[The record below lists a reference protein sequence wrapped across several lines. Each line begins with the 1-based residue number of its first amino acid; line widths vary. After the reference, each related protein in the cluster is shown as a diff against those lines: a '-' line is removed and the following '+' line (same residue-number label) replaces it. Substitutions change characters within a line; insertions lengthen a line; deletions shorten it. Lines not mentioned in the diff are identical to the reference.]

1 MVKLTINGKKVK
13 AKEGSTVLQA
23 AREHGIEIPTLCH
36 NDALESFG
44 SCRLCI
50 VEIEKNGRTAIEA
63 SCTYPA
69 EDGLTVKTN
78 SPRVLE
84 GRKLV
89 IELLLARC
97 PNVKKVQQLAIEYGV
112 PGSAPEF
119 GKDNEYCIL
128 CGLCVRACNEV
139 VEAGAIQFAGKGV
152 NRMVDSPFHETAQD
166 CIACGSCA
174 FVCPTGIVKK
184 NDLETSAVCSP
195 DGCEQTGPQREILNW
210 RVEAGMIT
218 CAKCGN
224 PYAPAVHLEKI
235 AKKHGY
241 TMDFFNLCPSCR
253 TVPRIDKDLCTACNA
268 CIMACPVGASQFV
281 EDGEDQTTYI
291 FPNNCCGC
299 NSCVEVCGWGAIKIE
314 DEITGA

>member
-23 AREHGIEIPTLCH
+23 AREHGMEIPTLCH
-36 NDALESFG
+36 NDALEAFG

-78 SPRVLE
+78 TPRVLE

-210 RVEAGMIT
+210 QVEYKLKECT
-218 CAKCGN
+218 KCGN
-224 PYAPAVHLEKI
+224 PYAPQEHLDKI
-235 AKKHGY
+235 TKERNLLLE
-241 TMDFFNLCPSCR
+241 FFNICPSCR
-253 TVPRIDKDLCTACNA
+253 DYPVVDEDKCLGCGGCMEN
-268 CIMACPVGASQFV
+268 CPVGALEL
-281 EDGEDQTTYI
+281 EDKGGYEKKAIVFQQ
-291 FPNNCCGC
+291 NCT
-299 NSCVEVCGWGAIKIE
+299 SCHTCEQYCPVSAIS
-314 DEITGA
+314 